1 MRAQPT
7 PDATTRIHHDV
18 RDAGIGAAQTGGR
31 PDVAGRLPASRHQPV
46 PHAPDHG
53 SATVQVAGATPQER
67 TALVTALR
75 RGSDRV
81 TLTGG
86 TPSGPLGTAVDAVL
100 LVASAAQVIG
110 PAELDQA
117 RALRHRSSHILFAL
131 TGVDRQPNWRDLL
144 AADLERLRAVGVTVA
159 PYAVSVDMHR
169 RADAAGDPALAAASG
184 IPDLARHLEEL
195 AAQTAPGTARTEST
209 PPAPPR
215 MPPAPTRC
223 PAPNASARRPR
234 SASDR
239 AGPERNRWQ
248 QVLADGMAAASSDVD
263 FDLRSRV
270 RAAVADAERVVET
283 SDPARNWDDFES
295 WLRDRLTYEGEQ
307 TLALLADR
315 TGEVA
320 AALEQELGGEPLR
333 RPAPPELPDL
343 FGHEPLRDPPTAARR
358 PLATRSRSL
367 VMSGYGGL
375 MMALILPRLAGV
387 QIPMWVAVCGALA
400 AAVLL
405 GGATLSG
412 ERKRQLEARRTRSK
426 ALVRQ
431 CADGFLLTAGKHT
444 RDNLR
449 RAQQHLRN
457 ECAARK

>member
-1 MRAQPT
+1 
-7 PDATTRIHHDV
+7 
-18 RDAGIGAAQTGGR
+18 
-31 PDVAGRLPASRHQPV
+31 
-46 PHAPDHG
+46 
-53 SATVQVAGATPQER
+53 VQVAGATQQER

-75 RGSDRV
+75 RAGSGRV

-110 PAELDQA
+110 PAELDKA

-131 TGVDRQPNWRDLL
+131 TGVERQPNWRGVL
-144 AADLERLRAVGVTVA
+144 AADLERLRAAGVTVA

-169 RADAAGDPALAAASG
+169 HADPAAAAASG
-184 IPDLARHLEEL
+184 IPALARHLEEL
-195 AAQTAPGTARTEST
+195 AAQTAPGTARAEST
-209 PPAPPR
+209 PPAPTR
-215 MPPAPTRC
+215 RPT
-223 PAPNASARRPR
+223 PKASARRPR
-234 SASDR
+234 SASDG
-239 AGPERNRWQ
+239 AGPERSRWQ

-270 RAAVADAERVVET
+270 RAAIADAERVVEAN
-283 SDPARNWDDFES
+283 DPAQNWDDFER

-315 TGEVA
+315 TAEVA
-320 AALEQELGGEPLR
+320 AALEQELGGGPLR

-343 FGHEPLRDPPTAARR
+343 FDHEPLRDPPTGSRR

-412 ERKRQLEARRTRSK
+412 DRKRQLEARRTRAKS
-426 ALVRQ
+426 LVRQ
-431 CADGFLLTAGKHT
+431 CADGFQLAAGKHT

-449 RAQQHLRN
+449 RAQQHLRD

>member
-1 MRAQPT
+1 MRAQPA

-75 RGSDRV
+75 RAGSGRV

-86 TPSGPLGTAVDAVL
+86 TPGNMLGTAVDAVL

-117 RALRHRSSHILFAL
+117 HALRHRSSHVLFAL
-131 TGVDRQPNWRDLL
+131 TGVDRQPNWRGVL
-144 AADLERLRAVGVTVA
+144 AADLERLRAVDVTVA

-184 IPDLARHLEEL
+184 IPALARHLEEL
-195 AAQTAPGTARTEST
+195 AAQTAPGTAT
-209 PPAPPR
+209 PVD
-215 MPPAPTRC
+215 MPPAPTRH

-239 AGPERNRWQ
+239 AGPDRNRWQ
-248 QVLADGMAAASSDVD
+248 QVLADGVAAASSDVD

-270 RAAVADAERVVET
+270 RAAVADAERVVEA
-283 SDPARNWDDFES
+283 SDPAQNWNDFES
-295 WLRDRLTYEGEQ
+295 WLRDRLTYEAEQ

-315 TGEVA
+315 TAEVA
-320 AALEQELGGEPLR
+320 AALEQELGGGPLR
-333 RPAPPELPDL
+333 LPAPPEPPDL
-343 FGHEPLRDPPTAARR
+343 FGHEPLRDPPTGSRR

-375 MMALILPRLAGV
+375 MMALILPRFAGV
-387 QIPMWVAVCGALA
+387 QIPIWVAVCGALA

-412 ERKRQLEARRTRSK
+412 ERKRQLEARRARAKS
-426 ALVRQ
+426 LVRQ
-431 CADGFLLTAGKHT
+431 CADGFQLAAGKHT
-444 RDNLR
+444 RDSLR
-449 RAQQHLRN
+449 RAQQHLRT